1 MGSHARSRLYVRA
14 LALATAI
21 AFWVLGCGSDLG
33 GLPITLNLE
42 NQTGIPVT
50 VIWVREGADPVNHG
64 RIGNGETRQ
73 VDMNQF
79 GDPRSV
85 CSDGQLVVYDDGGR
99 VLLKGGSPCEPWVI
113 RLPGQENSL
122 APAS

>member
-1 MGSHARSRLYVRA
+1 
-14 LALATAI
+14 LATAI
-21 AFWVLGCGSDLG
+21 AFLGVGCGSDLG

-50 VIWVREGADPVNHG
+50 VIWVREDADPVSHG
-64 RIGNGETRQ
+64 RIANGESRH

-79 GDPRSV
+79 GDPRTV
-85 CSDGQLVVYDDGGR
+85 CSYGQLVVYDDGGK
-99 VLLKGGSPCEPWVI
+99 VLLKGGAPCEPWVI
-113 RLPGQENSL
+113 RLPGQEESP